1 MADLADAPI
10 EARVRLRSIALQRLD
25 GLRATATVQTLPE
38 ADAILR
44 LWAQSGPE
52 PGKGYHRV
60 AYLLVFEDGQEY
72 REIYHLYRSDVRPV
86 DLARTVRGHLEAAAG
101 RRSPE
106 LESTAGSRR
115 RLVLSAHRDG
125 QTARK
130 WAATLLDAYAL
141 D

>member
-1 MADLADAPI
+1 MTNLAGAPA
-10 EARVRLRSIALQRLD
+10 EARVRLRSVALQRLD
-25 GLRATATVQTLPE
+25 GPRATVIVRTLSE
-38 ADAILR
+38 ADDVLR
-44 LWAQSGPE
+44 RWAQSGPE

-115 RLVLSAHRDG
+115 RLVLSPHRDR

-130 WAATLLDAYAL
+130 WAAALLDGYAL